1 LTIWLSLPPRSRLL
15 NSVTNTL
22 NFTFAL
28 LLLLASAVTAQGRP
42 PTNVIVNAVLRQPV
56 EDELSIVGRT
66 RPRRTGVLA
75 SETDGKV
82 VAKVLQEGNRARKGA
97 VILRLENNQLR
108 AAYLEAKA
116 DLDLQQFNCKRTEE
130 LYKQDV
136 VPEQSMNDARYQL
149 ARAQSKYNDLSDRV
163 AKLRIRAPYPGYVVQ
178 VMSGVGE
185 WVKRGDGV
193 IRFISTDTM
202 RVHVNVPENHIGSM
216 HVGARADLYIDALG
230 TDPMPGIISNV
241 IPEAYA
247 ESHTFPVIVGTENKD
262 GRIKSNMSA
271 RVVFQISESDSV
283 TLVHKD
289 AIVTSPRGHTVY
301 VAVDGKAIPRSV
313 QPGLAHN
320 GYVAVTG
327 DLKPGEL
334 AIVRGNERLRP
345 DQDIKVI
352 RQMQ

>member
-1 LTIWLSLPPRSRLL
+1 M
-15 NSVTNTL
+15 
-22 NFTFAL
+22 
-28 LLLLASAVTAQGRP
+28 
-42 PTNVIVNAVLRQPV
+42 
-56 EDELSIVGRT
+56 
-66 RPRRTGVLA
+66 LA
-75 SETDGKV
+75 SEADGKV
-82 VAKVLQEGNRARKGA
+82 VAKVLEEGSRARKGA
-97 VILRLENNQLR
+97 VILRLENNQLQ
-108 AAYLEAKA
+108 AAYLEATA
-116 DLDLQQFNCKRTEE
+116 DLDLQQFNYERTEE

-136 VPEQSMNDARYQL
+136 VPEQNMKDAHYQL
-149 ARAQSKYNDLSDRV
+149 ARAQGKYNDLSDRV
-163 AKLRIRAPYPGYVVQ
+163 AKLRIRAPYLGYVVQ

-202 RVHVNVPENHIGSM
+202 LVQVNVPENHIGSM
-216 HVGARADLYIDALG
+216 RVGDSADLYVDALG
-230 TDPMPGIISNV
+230 TDPIPGRISNV

-247 ESHTFPVIVGTENKD
+247 ESHTFPVIVGTNNKD

-271 RVVFQISESDSV
+271 RVVFRVSKPDSV

-289 AIVTSPRGHTVY
+289 AIVTSPMGHTVY
-301 VAVDGKAIPRSV
+301 VAIDGKAASRSV
-313 QPGLAHN
+313 VPGLAHN